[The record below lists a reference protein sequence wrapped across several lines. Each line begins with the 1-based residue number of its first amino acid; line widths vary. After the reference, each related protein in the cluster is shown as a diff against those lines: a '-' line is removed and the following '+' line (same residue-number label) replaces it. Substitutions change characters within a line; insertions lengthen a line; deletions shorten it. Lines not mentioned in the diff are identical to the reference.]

1 MKIENVV
8 IGRVASVSEY
18 APEPVKSELDQ
29 WFKVR
34 ELAQEAC
41 DHTPGYCNLSLKGK
55 NAIYD
60 IFREKAIKEVF
71 GNGCGKEDHPAGR
84 RRRAGG

>member
-1 MKIENVV
+1 MKIKNVA

-55 NAIYD
+55 KAIYD

-71 GNGCGKEDHPAGR
+71 GNG
-84 RRRAGG
+84 